1 MAKRINDNDI
11 HIVTLANKNNR
22 NATDGME
29 EVHIH

>member
-11 HIVTLANKNNR
+11 NIVTLANKNNHD
-22 NATDGME
+22 ATDRME